1 MEIVCICGGGGG
13 GGGREL
19 GVGGW
24 GGRAWE
30 SGRVTGDRKTMK
42 IVSTCW
48 GRVGGRRGRRPVVDS
63 HVGQNN
69 LVVYVYTFLTWDTR
83 TSWCVYTFLTWD

>member
-1 MEIVCICGGGGG
+1 MEVVCICGGWGRAWGWGGWWGGG
-13 GGGREL
+13 G
-19 GVGGW
+19 
-24 GGRAWE
+24 AWE
-30 SGRVTGDRKTMK
+30 SGRVTGDRKTME